1 MARDFEF
8 ERPRWRNRNAPPT
21 NNRRVKNHAAAQLA
35 KRIDDWAKGNCDD
48 SHADNMR
55 QLLAR
60 GSCLG
65 KRKVQPKP

>member
-1 MARDFEF
+1 MAKQKRTSHQQSLRE
-8 ERPRWRNRNAPPT
+8 
-21 NNRRVKNHAAAQLA
+21 NHSVAELA
-35 KRIDDWAKGNCDD
+35 KRIDDWAKGNSDD

-60 GSCLG
+60 GSCIG